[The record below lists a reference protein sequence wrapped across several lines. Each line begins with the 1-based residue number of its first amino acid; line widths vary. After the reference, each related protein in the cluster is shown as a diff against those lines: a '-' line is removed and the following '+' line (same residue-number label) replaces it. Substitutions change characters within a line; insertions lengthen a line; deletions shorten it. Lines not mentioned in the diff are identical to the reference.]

1 MTPASLE
8 ATQDALY
15 KVGHVIRR
23 GHEHTLI
30 LLSSAAIQ
38 RNARRATGVLTRRP
52 KMKMNAND
60 PIQDPL
66 PNRLQVPEVISQ
78 IYQSFPRRAQATQE
92 EHMKEFRKYIQ
103 EITAYDYIGGDKLG
117 YRMKSRNYDVGM
129 WVNAW
134 EAFLREK
141 RLESAKPP
149 GFLPDTVAEDRRE
162 TGQLLSAV
170 TDEIM
175 AQLPESIRP
184 VNKTRKPLNV
194 IA

>member
-1 MTPASLE
+1 
-8 ATQDALY
+8 
-15 KVGHVIRR
+15 
-23 GHEHTLI
+23 
-30 LLSSAAIQ
+30 
-38 RNARRATGVLTRRP
+38 
-52 KMKMNAND
+52 
-60 PIQDPL
+60 
-66 PNRLQVPEVISQ
+66 
-78 IYQSFPRRAQATQE
+78 
-92 EHMKEFRKYIQ
+92 MKEFRKYIQ